1 MKKTIGLLWLVLGIG
16 WGRAEMLEG
25 KQAFPV
31 DGYAARV
38 NDQIITYGDIR
49 ESIRPYIRELTQQ
62 APQSELP
69 QLISQ
74 AYLDGRESLIE
85 EALLREEAR
94 LQGMQL
100 PSHVIDQEVQRIV
113 RERFDNDRG
122 QLMRALTA
130 RRMTLEEW
138 REEIT
143 GTFKTRILYDREVM
157 QRAAVS
163 EQAVRAEYDRNR
175 EAFRTPVRVRYR
187 YILISRGTTE
197 EEREVKRAQAE
208 QTLQRIR
215 DGEDFL
221 TVARDVSEGD
231 PEDLPWRDIPAIR
244 QEFRTPLLET
254 PVGEVSDLVQAG
266 NAWYILKPVER
277 RAESI
282 RPFSEVRD
290 QIESRLLQEERQRLH
305 LELME
310 RLSARHFVERY

>member
-1 MKKTIGLLWLVLGIG
+1 MKKTIGLLWLVFGIG
-16 WGRAEMLEG
+16 WGRAEVTAG
-25 KQAFPV
+25 RQAFPV

-49 ESIRPYIRELTQQ
+49 ESIRPFIRELTQQ
-62 APQSELP
+62 APQAELP

-74 AYLDGRESLIE
+74 AYLDGREALIE
-85 EALLREEAR
+85 EALLRAEAR
-94 LQGMQL
+94 VLGMQL

-113 RERFDNDRG
+113 RERFGNDRG

-130 RRMTLEEW
+130 RRMTLDEW

-143 GTFKTRILYDREVM
+143 GTFKTRILYDREVI

-175 EAFRTPVRVRYR
+175 EAFLMPVRVRYR
-187 YILISRGTTE
+187 YILIHRGTTE

-208 QTLQRIR
+208 QILQRIR
-215 DGEDFL
+215 GGEEFL
-221 TVARDVSEGD
+221 AVSREVSEGD

-244 QEFRTPLLET
+244 QELRAPLLET
-254 PVGEVSDLVQAG
+254 PVGEVSELVQAG
-266 NAWYILKPVER
+266 NAWYILQPVER

-305 LELME
+305 RELMD